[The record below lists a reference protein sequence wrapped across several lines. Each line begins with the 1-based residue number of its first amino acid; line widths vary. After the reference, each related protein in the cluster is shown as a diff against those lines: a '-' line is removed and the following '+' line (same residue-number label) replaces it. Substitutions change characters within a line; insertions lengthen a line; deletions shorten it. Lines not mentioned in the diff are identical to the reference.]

1 MRIFWLH
8 LAGTLTG
15 NVIRLISDNRRHNG
29 DNDEEDDCS
38 DSSNHDEQDG
48 NQGECSETSLPD
60 DHNVFNLDGCGRF
73 VLANDLSDIADIT
86 HIDLSG
92 IESLKGTY
100 M

>member
-1 MRIFWLH
+1 MLWLH
-8 LAGTLTG
+8 LVGTLTG
-15 NVIRLISDNRRHNG
+15 EIIRLISNIRSKHG
-29 DNDEEDDCS
+29 
-38 DSSNHDEQDG
+38 HDA
-48 NQGECSETSLPD
+48 
-60 DHNVFNLDGCGRF
+60 VNLDGCGRF